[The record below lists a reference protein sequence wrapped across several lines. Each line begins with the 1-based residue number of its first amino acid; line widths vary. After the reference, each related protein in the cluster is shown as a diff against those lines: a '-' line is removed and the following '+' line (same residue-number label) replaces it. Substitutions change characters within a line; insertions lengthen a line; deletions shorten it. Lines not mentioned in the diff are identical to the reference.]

1 MNNNVSMAALNAM
14 GAPVA
19 GGGIPMMNNGLP
31 AGGGPRAVPVNENQ
45 QRSQLN
51 TYIYEYFIC
60 NDMFDCARAL
70 ISSDQPINVIKASP
84 GRRRD
89 ANGNPVDGAAAAEDL
104 DDAKDAID
112 LKRPDDLPAPNLPRE
127 CPESCFLYEWWC
139 LFWDMF
145 NAQRGKGE
153 SQNVRRYADYT
164 QVGHL
169 VLSLCPRS

>member
-1 MNNNVSMAALNAM
+1 MNNNANMAALNAM
-14 GAPVA
+14 GGPV
-19 GGGIPMMNNGLP
+19 GGGMPMMNNGLP
-31 AGGGPRAVPVNENQ
+31 AGQRAVPVNENQ
-45 QRSQLN
+45 QKSHLN

-60 NDMFDCARAL
+60 NEMFDCARAL
-70 ISSDQPINVIKASP
+70 INSEQPINVIKGSP

-89 ANGNPVDGAAAAEDL
+89 ANGNPVDNGAGSEDME
-104 DDAKDAID
+104 DSKDTID

-164 QVGHL
+164 QVSCI
-169 VLSLCPRS
+169 VLSLCTTF